1 MICELKMKMCCSP
14 LTSDYGMF
22 IITETTAALSF
33 TYFKE
38 RSKIKALGDKFVLGS
53 TSVVN
58 VSHVS

>member
-1 MICELKMKMCCSP
+1 MLQSS
-14 LTSDYGMF
+14 TNDYGMF
-22 IITETTAALSF
+22 IVTETTAAFSF

-58 VSHVS
+58 VSHVSWQNLCR